1 MSIQYTYTIE
11 SVDTEARCMVVVYS
25 ADGHTTQHI
34 GARIPFD
41 GESLED
47 VIAAYAP
54 VAYWEAQKRP
64 ISAPAVGSSGTIVPT
79 VEVQLENV
87 LADTVFVLKAE
98 DV

>member
-41 GESLED
+41 GESLGD

-64 ISAPAVGSSGTIVPT
+64 LAVPVVGATGTVSPPAAESESVYQEP
-79 VEVQLENV
+79 
-87 LADTVFVLKAE
+87 VFVLKAE

>member
-1 MSIQYTYTIE
+1 MSIEYTYSIE
-11 SVDTEARCMVVVYS
+11 SVDTEARCMVVVYE
-25 ADGHTTQHI
+25 ADGHPTQHI

-47 VIAAYAP
+47 VIAMYAP
-54 VAYWEAQKRP
+54 VQYWETLKRP
-64 ISAPAVGSSGTIVPT
+64 ISVPAVGSSGTIVPT
-79 VEVQLENV
+79 VEVQPENV

>member
-64 ISAPAVGSSGTIVPT
+64 LAVPVVGATGTVSPPAVEPEAVYQEP
-79 VEVQLENV
+79 
-87 LADTVFVLKAE
+87 VFVLKAE